1 MSFRK
6 KIVYLFE
13 YSLILFLYYFLRLF
27 SLKTASAIGG
37 FLGRLCLRFFRLP
50 VTKKNIRLVFPDINT
65 TQEKKIIRDFHDNY
79 GRNFVEYFFLDR
91 LKNEPSL
98 CVKIKTPEVLEKI
111 LLNNQPKIVI
121 TAHYGNWEIALWA
134 LNQAGFP
141 LNPIYRQIN
150 NTYIDDLILNL
161 RGNFTEQQIKKGP
174 NAGKESFRLLKKGK
188 NLVLLIDQK
197 MQEGLSIPLFGKP
210 AMTPNGTIKLAMM
223 ANTQIIPGRII
234 RKKNLEFDLFL
245 EDPID
250 YDKNSPTVEY
260 DTLLKINQILERWIL
275 EYPEQ
280 WFWFHRRFEKLFYD
294 AEHSE

>member
-1 MSFRK
+1 MAFRK

-13 YSLILFLYYFLRLF
+13 YGLVLVLYHLLRLF
-27 SLKTASAIGG
+27 SLKTASTIGG
-37 FLGRLCLRFFRLP
+37 FLGRLCLRFFRLT
-50 VTKKNIRLVFPDINT
+50 VTKKNLNLVFLNLNT
-65 TQEKKIIRDFHDNY
+65 TKKKQIIRDFHDNY

-91 LKNEPSL
+91 LENEPTLS
-98 CVKIKTPEVLEKI
+98 VNIKTPDLLEKI
-111 LLNNQPKIVI
+111 LLNTQPKIVI

-141 LNPIYRQIN
+141 LNPIYRKIN

-197 MQEGLSIPLFGKP
+197 MQEGLSVPLFGKP
-210 AMTPNGTIKLAMM
+210 AMTPNGTIKLAML
-223 ANTQIIPGRII
+223 ANAQIIPGRII
-234 RKKNLEFDLFL
+234 RKQNLEFDLFL
-245 EDPID
+245 EEPIE

-260 DTLLKINQILERWIL
+260 DTLLTINQILERWVL
-275 EYPEQ
+275 EHPEQ

-294 AEHSE
+294 AEHCE